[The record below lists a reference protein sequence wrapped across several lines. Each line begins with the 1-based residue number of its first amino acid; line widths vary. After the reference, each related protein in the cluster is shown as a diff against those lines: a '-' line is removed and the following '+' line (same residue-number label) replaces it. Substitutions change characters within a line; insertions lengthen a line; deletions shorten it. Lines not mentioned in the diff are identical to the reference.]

1 MRVLL
6 IDCNPFM
13 AAQTPIS
20 LGSLAAVLRARGHDP
35 TILSLG
41 SDSRFS
47 VAGFQT
53 VLHSLS
59 PELIGFGAYQRN
71 MLHVR
76 GLARLA
82 KQTLPSC
89 LVALGG
95 PQGMFLPAAAL
106 GSMPEVDFLGRAE
119 GEMAIRAIVDAVET
133 GSHRSSQIAGVTVRL
148 ADGQIVT
155 GEEIAAPQDLDDY
168 PSPWLD
174 GLLDPEDWTE
184 AVMLSSRG
192 CPHNCL
198 FCLTPAAFGNIRYHS
213 LERVLDEIEYVAARG
228 SGRLWFADPNYCAE
242 AERVVAL
249 LEGVLARGL
258 KVSMWIELR
267 ADMVTDELVSLMRR
281 AGVERV
287 AMGLESAS
295 ETVLAG
301 LDKGVEPERIHRA
314 ARSALSAGIDVE
326 LFSQYALPGES
337 VDDALATLAFVRDC
351 GVAIR
356 GNSNA
361 QQMQLYFGSRI
372 NECYR
377 EYGIRP
383 LRSHYPCHLSV
394 GTEFET
400 DRMSSEDIAT
410 VRAAWRDASAD
421 GGRRVVT

>member
-13 AAQTPIS
+13 AAQAPIS
-20 LGSLAAVLRARGHDP
+20 LGSLAAVLRARGDDP

-47 VAGFQT
+47 AAGFQN
-53 VLHSLS
+53 LLRSLD
-59 PELIGFGAYQRN
+59 PELLGFGAYQRN

-106 GSMPEVDFLGRAE
+106 ESMPEVDFLGRAE
-119 GEMAIRAIVDAVET
+119 GEQAIRGIVDAIGA
-133 GSHRSSQIAGVTVRL
+133 GSCRIAPTPGVTSRL
-148 ADGQIVT
+148 DDGQVVT
-155 GEEIAAPQDLDDY
+155 GEEIVSPQDLDDY

-174 GLLDPEDWTE
+174 GVLDPADWPE

-192 CPHNCL
+192 CPHDCL
-198 FCLTPAAFGNIRYHS
+198 FCLTPAAFGSIRYHS
-213 LERVLDEIEYVAARG
+213 IERVLDEIEYVAARG
-228 SGRLWFADPNYCAE
+228 SGRLWFADPNFCAD

-258 KVSMWIELR
+258 VVSMWIELR
-267 ADMVTDELVSLMRR
+267 ADMVSEELVSLMRR

-295 ETVLAG
+295 ENVLAG
-301 LDKGVEPERIHRA
+301 LDKGVEPARIRQA

-337 VDDALATLAFVRDC
+337 VDDALATLAFVREC

-377 EYGIRP
+377 EHGIRP
-383 LRSHYPCHLSV
+383 LRASYPSHLSI

-400 DRMSSEDIAT
+400 DWMSSEDIAT
-410 VRAAWRDASAD
+410 VRGAWRDASAD

>member
-1 MRVLL
+1 VRVLL

-20 LGSLAAVLRARGHDP
+20 LGSLAAVLRARGDDP

-47 VAGFQT
+47 AAGFQT
-53 VLHSLS
+53 LLRSLE
-59 PELIGFGAYQRN
+59 PELVGFGAYQRN

-76 GLARLA
+76 ALARLA

-89 LVALGG
+89 LVVLGG

-106 GSMPEVDFLGRAE
+106 ESMPEVDFLGRAE
-119 GEMAIRAIVDAVET
+119 GEMATRAIVDAVEADAQ
-133 GSHRSSQIAGVTVRL
+133 HNAPIAGVTARL
-148 ADGQIVT
+148 ADGEVVT
-155 GEEIAAPQDLDDY
+155 GDPILTPHSLDEY

-174 GLLDPEDWTE
+174 GVLDSADWSE

-192 CPHNCL
+192 CPHDCL
-198 FCLTPAAFGNIRYHS
+198 FCLTPAAFGSIRYHS
-213 LERVLDEIEYVAARG
+213 LERVLEEIEYVAARG
-228 SGRLWFADPNYCAE
+228 SGRLWFADPNFCVE

-258 KVSMWIELR
+258 AVSMWIELR
-267 ADMVTDELVSLMRR
+267 ADMVSEELVSLMRR

-301 LDKGVEPERIHRA
+301 LDKGVEPERIRRA

-326 LFSQYALPGES
+326 LFSQYGLPGES
-337 VDDALATLAFVRDC
+337 VDDALATLAFVREC

-372 NECYR
+372 NERFR

-383 LRSHYPCHLSV
+383 LRSHYPCHLSI

-400 DRMSSEDIAT
+400 DWMSSEDIAT